1 MVRPNCHEG
10 QGCPAGCI
18 GWQIDVPSPWRPRRG
33 RPSAVPA
40 ARQMDVPSHPSKAA
54 AGIVP
59 RPGSQGLRMG
69 WSRAAWSG
77 GCCMPLHS
85 HQMCPGA
92 QPLSLWPSSSVSML
106 IPPLRPSSQL
116 WAHSTHTCQSE
127 PAGTSPGCRGAL
139 TGTTLKHAGGVK
151 GKEANKR

>member
-85 HQMCPGA
+85 HQMCPGGSA
-92 QPLSLWPSSSVSML
+92 CVAVAFLLCVH
-106 IPPLRPSSQL
+106 
-116 WAHSTHTCQSE
+116 AHSTLAPQF
-127 PAGTSPGCRGAL
+127 PALGSFHAHLSVRACRHLPWVPGAL